1 MKETSFF
8 RIYIGRLYGK
18 GDVFLRRKLGIL
30 GLLVL
35 LICAVLG
42 SQKAGEY
49 LYQNYLNKE
58 ASETSASTGT
68 KEKKTVV
75 VDAGHGGC

>member
-1 MKETSFF
+1 M
-8 RIYIGRLYGK
+8 
-18 GDVFLRRKLGIL
+18 RRKLGIL

-35 LICAVLG
+35 LICAVIG

-49 LYQNYLNKE
+49 LYQNYLNND
-58 ASETSASTGT
+58 AAETSASTGT

-75 VDAGHGGC
+75 VDAGHGGYLLRKNHSNSLRTMLF